1 MKNINIM
8 KNIHSFIKSN
18 CGIGG
23 ISSVSRRYF
32 VLFITLL
39 SLGVGQMWAATWT
52 FSGGTMYF
60 DNRNTQWSDGHISL
74 LIGKSSYTSVYEMEA
89 IPGTTLYKCSLP
101 SSGWGDAEYMT
112 IVSTT
117 VSWDSGKWG
126 PDNRTNAE
134 HYTNTY
140 TDGHSGNASYI
151 ITPSSNSNDCSIA
164 KTDFT
169 TISNYVHPDVLS
181 ATKVMVYGGVA
192 TSWGQST
199 YYFMSSNSTSSAVA
213 TSTKKTGVHDVVNI
227 NNIPF
232 WFGIAVLPAT
242 DYYQGHWNSGLQ
254 ATISAGNA
262 YLVYNNPST
271 DYFTKVSE
279 GSSGNQI
286 YKVKNYVGGSSAPT
300 TSVTTTLGSSYVMV
314 GTSNLS
320 VSTGSAG
327 YSIWGNTNSVKYYL
341 YNGNTTKWS
350 LVTLSAGKLDVS
362 GLSAGH
368 YKLATIISDE
378 EIHVRAD
385 LDEFDVYDTWAM
397 YSGSTKIGDFTTTD
411 GIHYSLTDFVINNDN
426 KANTK
431 YKCSSNVSFAQA
443 GAVSLVV
450 SEASARTL
458 TFDNGQIAWQDG
470 NGTYDIHIVYNSGWK
485 IYAEQKSV
493 EETWYWIEG
502 NGAQTGSE
510 SVTKQLMD
518 ATAVSGVY
526 SCTRTLT
533 QNQTFHF
540 GNTIKGYGPNSTVR
554 GALAYASVI
563 ATSTNIGLEAYGSVY
578 WFQFTPASQPV
589 KMTLNT
595 NTDPYTISF
604 SNPVYT
610 ITYKDQGGSAYS
622 GSNGSSLPT
631 SHTYGTATAFVNG
644 VKTGYTFDGWFTDES
659 CTVSAGSSIG
669 ATAITANTTYYAKWT
684 EKTYTVTLVNA
695 TASSVTAGITTNPT
709 ITAASKNY
717 ATFDHW
723 EVSGGA
729 SVASTTT
736 SPTTVSATSAGSVT
750 AVYSQSKYVFIEGR
764 FLAYTSPSRQTIKYT
779 NSNSGETYWSISS
792 TNIQMQY
799 DVNNDRFYL
808 HTYATPNELKNIGG
822 NNGFINLELSTSS
835 SSLTGNTTYYANT
848 NGQNLTTAG
857 GKISFSNTSNEYR
870 PYITSTATNK
880 YVVLYWDGTYLWYE
894 EETKQASINTV
905 DLSAGRVPP
914 GASITATPSMYVRGN
929 VAKAYCWGLFS
940 DEECTS
946 VVSTSFTSAGNGAVT
961 FTVPDTHTPTTY
973 YLRLQIHNDDG
984 CASAIDDE
992 KVVSFDVTTDHMVFF
1007 KNVPGWG
1014 SVHVYF
1020 LGNSSYWDDNK
1031 GSGCAGRDNGN
1042 AHGMTRIG
1050 NSNVYYYDYNGN
1062 SNAIS
1067 GYIAFTDNYKP
1078 NANNFSG
1085 CQAAYRGDFS
1095 TTCSPMYVPENY
1107 ITNYMNTDAGDGQ
1120 AAYYNRGYWTNY
1132 MTNNSGFTLHFYNS
1146 KTKNDGS
1153 AFLSHDMTATSIG
1166 DNTYS
1171 FTYDFSQSGQDAPYS
1186 YGFEVSGC
1194 GGAWYAISG
1203 DMNIN
1208 NCTNWNLYTDQTRRG
1223 GVDINVNAEHKFILT
1238 LTGDGHIQLSV
1249 EYPPALGDYRL
1260 IYDDEKQNPHP
1271 SQILRKR
1278 AAGKDTVAM
1287 FVRTS
1292 ASSESLKV
1300 QYVSSLTPITW
1311 SDYTW
1316 NSGSAAIDIS
1326 GLSDGVYNFYLEQ
1339 DGDGDLTVNTTE
1351 TQPYTGAYY
1360 IRTQSVD
1367 GGWNAYK
1374 TSSDNR
1380 MTYTQYPL
1388 EMGYGYNYYK
1398 TKWVSPAGS
1407 NATFT
1412 IACDYSEALC
1422 DTMVAD
1428 PGNNPLSEAQVQNL
1442 PQAAN
1447 IRFGWNST
1455 INKLTRAYISGS
1467 TNVSDRFLVLRGD
1480 AKMKD
1485 KDGRALTSGAG
1496 KVAGLQDHEMNF
1508 TDLGNW
1514 IYRADVKVV
1523 PGATIRLQADYSG
1536 HTQYFI
1542 GTAETPVQI
1551 IGGNGGTE
1559 RLIRVTYDFKT
1570 NRLMSAW
1577 LPEGN
1582 VINENITLQA
1592 DMMLIRKG
1600 QEAAT
1605 QITFNSTQ
1613 SITDIKTIYGVMEF
1627 QKSDI
1632 AGQFPN
1638 WEAEHVYE
1646 YLMYYISFPFDVRV
1660 RDIFGAGTMGENW
1673 IIQKYNGAKRAKI
1686 GWFAETS
1693 TFWETLPADSTLHKN
1708 EGYLLLLD
1716 RISFNDE
1723 NNALWYKIPSSGS
1736 IYLYFPSVSNT
1747 IGTITDQDQTVTVP
1761 SHVCTIP
1768 RTFTLPGVAG
1778 TLDHRN
1784 TDSHWNVIGTPLF
1797 ATKEA
1802 STIATPTA
1810 DGNGA
1815 TTLQYYYAWNS
1826 SDNTLAAQAAFNTS
1840 VTFKSMH
1847 SYMVQYAGNVT
1858 FHGAA
1863 ITPASLAAR
1872 RIQDNKNYR
1881 VELQLVSV
1889 DNKTSKTY
1897 IELRENAC
1905 DTFALNEDM
1914 YMLRS
1919 SRTVDLYSFAGS
1931 YDVAA
1936 NVLSMASHTVPL
1948 GIAVQKA
1955 GTYTFTM
1962 PSDFSGTVTLVDKY
1976 TQTRTNLA
1984 IEDYTVDLEQGTFN
1998 DRFLLE
2004 VDIQAVTTNLDQT
2017 SDGFSKDK
2025 TRKVMID
2032 GILYIVKDGKMYDA
2046 RGNKV
2051 K

>member
-23 ISSVSRRYF
+23 ISSVSRRF
-32 VLFITLL
+32 LVLFITLL
-39 SLGVGQMWAATWT
+39 SLGVGDIWG
-52 FSGGTMYF
+52 SGGTEGTSITVYVSGDLFSSSWNNSTSYIKIHVRRGTNDWMDLTNMTATGDSYKGKNIYSYTFKEKWDGAEIYF
-60 DNRNTQWSDGHISL
+60 EHWTEGNLTRNSEYGAGGWYGTDAINNKLYIGYIDNGHRWVTYCHDATIYF
-74 LIGKSSYTSVYEMEA
+74 IKNGKSSSWSTMDVYGWNDSYDAVKNAAFPGQAMTDTEKQYNGKSIYTFTFNNPPCSKAIFNQGNSTNQSETQT
-89 IPGTTLYKCSLP
+89 IPGNEGKMFDYENNTWRTLAYDVTLDQQSGSDGTTSIIATCGSAMPSGKTAPARVGYAFGGYWTGTSGSGIQYYDASMNSVTNWPSDGSGPTTL
-101 SSGWGDAEYMT
+101 
-112 IVSTT
+112 
-117 VSWDSGKWG
+117 
-126 PDNRTNAE
+126 
-134 HYTNTY
+134 
-140 TDGHSGNASYI
+140 
-151 ITPSSNSNDCSIA
+151 
-164 KTDFT
+164 
-169 TISNYVHPDVLS
+169 
-181 ATKVMVYGGVA
+181 
-192 TSWGQST
+192 
-199 YYFMSSNSTSSAVA
+199 
-213 TSTKKTGVHDVVNI
+213 
-227 NNIPF
+227 
-232 WFGIAVLPAT
+232 
-242 DYYQGHWNSGLQ
+242 
-254 ATISAGNA
+254 
-262 YLVYNNPST
+262 
-271 DYFTKVSE
+271 
-279 GSSGNQI
+279 
-286 YKVKNYVGGSSAPT
+286 
-300 TSVTTTLGSSYVMV
+300 
-314 GTSNLS
+314 
-320 VSTGSAG
+320 
-327 YSIWGNTNSVKYYL
+327 
-341 YNGNTTKWS
+341 
-350 LVTLSAGKLDVS
+350 
-362 GLSAGH
+362 
-368 YKLATIISDE
+368 
-378 EIHVRAD
+378 
-385 LDEFDVYDTWAM
+385 
-397 YSGSTKIGDFTTTD
+397 
-411 GIHYSLTDFVINNDN
+411 
-426 KANTK
+426 
-431 YKCSSNVSFAQA
+431 
-443 GAVSLVV
+443 
-450 SEASARTL
+450 
-458 TFDNGQIAWQDG
+458 
-470 NGTYDIHIVYNSGWK
+470 
-485 IYAEQKSV
+485 
-493 EETWYWIEG
+493 
-502 NGAQTGSE
+502 
-510 SVTKQLMD
+510 
-518 ATAVSGVY
+518 
-526 SCTRTLT
+526 
-533 QNQTFHF
+533 
-540 GNTIKGYGPNSTVR
+540 
-554 GALAYASVI
+554 
-563 ATSTNIGLEAYGSVY
+563 
-578 WFQFTPASQPV
+578 
-589 KMTLNT
+589 
-595 NTDPYTISF
+595 
-604 SNPVYT
+604 
-610 ITYKDQGGSAYS
+610 
-622 GSNGSSLPT
+622 
-631 SHTYGTATAFVNG
+631 
-644 VKTGYTFDGWFTDES
+644 
-659 CTVSAGSSIG
+659 
-669 ATAITANTTYYAKWT
+669 YAKWT
-684 EKTYTVTLVNA
+684 VNSTYYDVTFGPGTKYSSWGTVSGDNNTTSAAFVSGDDLVSGTSITFTATPGAIYDVDGFYSDAACTSVLQSGSSTTYTT
-695 TASSVTAGITTNPT
+695 
-709 ITAASKNY
+709 
-717 ATFDHW
+717 
-723 EVSGGA
+723 
-729 SVASTTT
+729 SVAGNM
-736 SPTTVSATSAGSVT
+736 TVYVKFKP
-750 AVYSQSKYVFIEGR
+750 KYAYIQGR
-764 FLAYTSPSRQTIKYT
+764 FLAYTNPSRQTCLYTGSSIGVWNLSSSNIKMAFDEE
-779 NSNSGETYWSISS
+779 NS
-792 TNIQMQY
+792 
-799 DVNNDRFYL
+799 RFYL
-808 HTYATPNELKNIGG
+808 HTYATANELKSISGKPGYINIK
-822 NNGFINLELSTSS
+822 LSS
-835 SSLTGNTTYYANT
+835 SSSSSEGGINYYANN
-848 NGQNLTTAG
+848 NGENLTTAG
-857 GKISFSNTSNEYR
+857 SSNKIAFSGTSSEYR
-870 PYITSTATNK
+870 PYINSTATNK

-905 DLSAGRVPP
+905 NLSAGRVPP

-940 DEECTS
+940 DAECTS
-946 VVSTSFTSAGNGAVT
+946 AVSTSFTSAGNGAVT
-961 FTVPDTHTPTTY
+961 FIVPDTHTPTTY
-973 YLRLQIHNDDG
+973 YLRLQIHNDDN

-1031 GSGCAGRDNGN
+1031 GSGCAGRDNGI

-1153 AFLSHDMTATSIG
+1153 AFLSHEMTATSIG

-1171 FTYDFSQSGQDAPYS
+1171 FTYDFSQSGKPKDYT

-1194 GGAWYAISG
+1194 GGAWYAING
-1203 DMNIN
+1203 NMNIN

-1223 GVDINVNAEHKFILT
+1223 GVEINVNAEHKFILT

-1249 EYPPALGDYRL
+1249 EYPPALDDYRL
-1260 IYDDEKQNPHP
+1260 IYDDETQNPHP

-1278 AAGKDTVAM
+1278 AEGKDTVAM

-1300 QYVSSLTPITW
+1300 QYVSSLSPITW

-1316 NSGSAAIDIS
+1316 NNGSAAIDIS

-1339 DGDGDLTVNTTE
+1339 DGSGALTVKTTE

-1455 INKLTRAYISGS
+1455 NNKLTRAYISGS

-1480 AKMKD
+1480 ENMKD
-1485 KDGRALTSGAG
+1485 KDGRALTSGDG
-1496 KVAGLQDHEMNF
+1496 KVAGLQDYEMNF

-1582 VINENITLQA
+1582 EIDENITLQA

-1605 QITFNSTQ
+1605 QITFNSNK

-1638 WEAEHVYE
+1638 WEAAHVYE

-1768 RTFTLPGVAG
+1768 RTFTLPDVAG

-1797 ATKEA
+1797 ANKTA
-1802 STIATPTA
+1802 STIATPIA

-1826 SDNTLAAQAAFNTS
+1826 SDNTLAAQATFDTD
-1840 VTFKSMH
+1840 VTFQSMH
-1847 SYMVQYAGNVT
+1847 SYMVQYAGDVT

-1863 ITPASLAAR
+1863 ITPPPAGLAAR

-1998 DRFLLE
+1998 DRFLVELN
-2004 VDIQAVTTNLDQT
+2004 IQAVTTGLVGT
-2017 SDGFSKDK
+2017 EGGS
-2025 TRKVMID
+2025 
-2032 GILYIVKDGKMYDA
+2032 LKDGNAHKFLQNGIMYILRDGKTYDA

>member
-23 ISSVSRRYF
+23 ISSVSRRF
-32 VLFITLL
+32 LVLFITLL
-39 SLGVGQMWAATWT
+39 SLGVGQMWGNTYFYHGNKNSWGYDAMTVSADGYYEYYITEAKSNNN
-52 FSGGTMYF
+52 FLVSYSNGG
-60 DNRNTQWSDGHISL
+60 
-74 LIGKSSYTSVYEMEA
+74 GKSDYNYDQVA
-89 IPGTTLYKCSLP
+89 HFGFNGT
-101 SSGWGDAEYMT
+101 DMT
-112 IVSTT
+112 N
-117 VSWDSGKWG
+117 SGKWNG
-126 PDNRTNAE
+126 DDNICFYDNDKKNTCYILVYYPNTTVNSSSSPKVCASHFLPDNRSCTVYFVDE
-134 HYTNTY
+134 Q
-140 TDGHSGNASYI
+140 DWGSGKTMSAYAWYYQNGV
-151 ITPSSNSNDCSIA
+151 TCHNNSVWPGENMTSTG
-164 KTDFT
+164 KT
-169 TISNYVHPDVLS
+169 
-181 ATKVMVYGGVA
+181 YGGKNI
-192 TSWGQST
+192 
-199 YYFMSSNSTSSAVA
+199 YY
-213 TSTKKTGVHDVVNI
+213 KTLSETFDKVI
-227 NNIPF
+227 
-232 WFGIAVLPAT
+232 
-242 DYYQGHWNSGLQ
+242 
-254 ATISAGNA
+254 
-262 YLVYNNPST
+262 
-271 DYFTKVSE
+271 FTNK
-279 GSSGNQI
+279 SSGDKQTANL
-286 YKVKNYVGGSSAPT
+286 NLGT
-300 TSVTTTLGSSYVMV
+300 T
-314 GTSNLS
+314 N
-320 VSTGSAG
+320 
-327 YSIWGNTNSVKYYL
+327 K
-341 YNGNTTKWS
+341 
-350 LVTLSAGKLDVS
+350 GKM
-362 GLSAGH
+362 
-368 YKLATIISDE
+368 
-378 EIHVRAD
+378 
-385 LDEFDVYDTWAM
+385 FDC
-397 YSGSTKIGDFTTTD
+397 TTTD
-411 GIHYSLTDFVINNDN
+411 ATW
-426 KANTK
+426 
-431 YKCSSNVSFAQA
+431 
-443 GAVSLVV
+443 
-450 SEASARTL
+450 RTL
-458 TFDNGQIAWQDG
+458 AYDVTLDQQSGSDGTTSIIATCGSAMPSGKTAPARVGYAFGGYWT
-470 NGTYDIHIVYNSGWK
+470 GTSGSGIQYYDASMN
-485 IYAEQKSV
+485 
-493 EETWYWIEG
+493 
-502 NGAQTGSE
+502 
-510 SVTKQLMD
+510 SVTNWPSD
-518 ATAVSGVY
+518 GSGP
-526 SCTRTLT
+526 TTL
-533 QNQTFHF
+533 
-540 GNTIKGYGPNSTVR
+540 
-554 GALAYASVI
+554 
-563 ATSTNIGLEAYGSVY
+563 
-578 WFQFTPASQPV
+578 
-589 KMTLNT
+589 
-595 NTDPYTISF
+595 
-604 SNPVYT
+604 
-610 ITYKDQGGSAYS
+610 
-622 GSNGSSLPT
+622 
-631 SHTYGTATAFVNG
+631 
-644 VKTGYTFDGWFTDES
+644 
-659 CTVSAGSSIG
+659 
-669 ATAITANTTYYAKWT
+669 YAKWT
-684 EKTYTVTLVNA
+684 ENSTYYDVTFGAGTKYSSWGTVSGNNNTTSAAFDSGDDLVSGTSVTFTATPGAIYDVDGFYSDAACTSVLQSGSSTTYTT
-695 TASSVTAGITTNPT
+695 
-709 ITAASKNY
+709 
-717 ATFDHW
+717 
-723 EVSGGA
+723 
-729 SVASTTT
+729 SVAGNM
-736 SPTTVSATSAGSVT
+736 TVYVKFKP
-750 AVYSQSKYVFIEGR
+750 KYAYIQGR
-764 FLAYTSPSRQTIKYT
+764 FLAYTNPSRQTCLYTGSSIGDWNLSSSNIKMAFDEE
-779 NSNSGETYWSISS
+779 NS
-792 TNIQMQY
+792 
-799 DVNNDRFYL
+799 RFYL
-808 HTYATPNELKNIGG
+808 HTYATANELKSISNNPGYINIK
-822 NNGFINLELSTSS
+822 LSS
-835 SSLTGNTTYYANT
+835 SSSSSDGGTNYYANN
-848 NGQNLTTAG
+848 NGENLTTAG
-857 GKISFSNTSNEYR
+857 FSNKIAFSGTSSEYR
-870 PYITSTATNK
+870 PYINSTATNK

-905 DLSAGRVPP
+905 NLSAGRVPP

-929 VAKAYCWGLFS
+929 VAKAYCWELFS
-940 DEECTS
+940 DAECTS
-946 VVSTSFTSAGNGAVT
+946 AVSTSFTSAGNGAVT
-961 FTVPDTHTPTTY
+961 FTVPDTRDTY
-973 YLRLQIHNDDG
+973 YLRLQIHSDDN
-984 CASAIDDE
+984 CTSAIDDE

-1020 LGNSSYWDDNK
+1020 LGSESYWDNDK
-1031 GSGCAGRDNGN
+1031 GSGCAGRDNGY

-1120 AAYYNRGYWTNY
+1120 AAYYNRGYWTDY
-1132 MTNNSGFTLHFYNS
+1132 MTNNSGFTLHIYDGV
-1146 KTKNDGS
+1146 TKNQGTEVTY
-1153 AFLSHDMTATSIG
+1153 HEMTASSIG

-1171 FTYDFSQSGQDAPYS
+1171 FTYDFSQSGKTVPYT

-1194 GGAWYAISG
+1194 GGAWYAING

-1223 GVDINVNAEHKFILT
+1223 GVEINVNAEHKFILT

-1278 AAGKDTVAM
+1278 AEGKDTVAM

-1292 ASSESLKV
+1292 ASSGSLKV
-1300 QYVSSLTPITW
+1300 QYVSSLSPITW
-1311 SDYTW
+1311 SDYEW
-1316 NSGSAAIDIS
+1316 NNGSATIDIS

-1339 DGDGDLTVNTTE
+1339 DGSGALIVNTTE

-1407 NATFT
+1407 NAAFT

-1428 PGNNPLSEAQVQNL
+1428 PNNNPLSEAQVQNL

-1455 INKLTRAYISGS
+1455 NNKLTRAYISGS
-1467 TNVSDRFLVLRGD
+1467 TNVSDRFLVLHGD
-1480 AKMKD
+1480 ANMKD

-1496 KVAGLQDHEMNF
+1496 KVAGLENHEMNF

-1582 VINENITLQA
+1582 EIDENITLQA

-1605 QITFNSTQ
+1605 QITFNSNK

-1638 WEAEHVYE
+1638 WEAAHVYE

-1747 IGTITDQDQTVTVP
+1747 IGTITDQYQTVTVP

-1802 STIATPTA
+1802 STIAPPTA
-1810 DGNGA
+1810 DGNGE
-1815 TTLQYYYAWNS
+1815 TTLQYYYAWDS
-1826 SDNTLAAQAAFNTS
+1826 SDNTLAAQAAFNTD

-1847 SYMVQYAGNVT
+1847 SYMVQYAGDVT

-1863 ITPASLAAR
+1863 ITPPAPAGLAAR

-1881 VELQLVSV
+1881 VELQLVSEN
-1889 DNKTSKTY
+1889 NKTSKTY

-1948 GIAVQKA
+1948 GIAVSKA

-1984 IEDYTVDLEQGTFN
+1984 IEDYTIDLEQGTFN
-1998 DRFLLE
+1998 DRFLVELN
-2004 VDIQAVTTNLDQT
+2004 IQAVTTGLVGT
-2017 SDGFSKDK
+2017 EGGS
-2025 TRKVMID
+2025 
-2032 GILYIVKDGKMYDA
+2032 LKDGNAHKYLQNGIMYILRDGKTYDA

>member
-23 ISSVSRRYF
+23 ISSVSRRF
-32 VLFITLL
+32 LVLLTTLL
-39 SLGVGQMWAATWT
+39 SLGVGNAWGAWYVQGTGTGLFGWGGGALMTESASNANIYYRQVSGSCT
-52 FSGGTMYF
+52 FKVTSAESGYDDAKGKDDINNSHAGANVTL
-60 DNRNTQWSDGHISL
+60 SDDESKNHNIT
-74 LIGKSSYTSVYEMEA
+74 TSQSGIWYICYDYSTSKVY
-89 IPGTTLYKCSLP
+89 GTT
-101 SSGWGDAEYMT
+101 T
-112 IVSTT
+112 
-117 VSWDSGKWG
+117 
-126 PDNRTNAE
+126 
-134 HYTNTY
+134 
-140 TDGHSGNASYI
+140 
-151 ITPSSNSNDCSIA
+151 
-164 KTDFT
+164 
-169 TISNYVHPDVLS
+169 HPDIFAILS
-181 ATKVMVYGGVA
+181 GTRIMVYCGELD
-192 TSWGQST
+192 SWMQST
-199 YYFMSSNSTSSAVA
+199 YQFKNNSGTKQGKAALYLDEVSISGENYYLGLI
-213 TSTKKTGVHDVVNI
+213 TLSPSTT
-227 NNIPF
+227 
-232 WFGIAVLPAT
+232 
-242 DYYQGHWNSGLQ
+242 YYNQGHWNSNLDCQLQ
-254 ATISAGNA
+254 AGYLYVVRGEKISDNFTQKDSHSESSSWN
-262 YLVYNNPST
+262 YLYE
-271 DYFTKVSE
+271 VSSN
-279 GSSGNQI
+279 GSL
-286 YKVKNYVGGSSAPT
+286 SAT
-300 TSVTTTLGSSYVMV
+300 RTVTTTIDASIEQGS
-314 GTSNLS
+314 TIS
-320 VSTGSAG
+320 VSTTAPSPS
-327 YSIWGNTNSVKYYL
+327 YSVVGATNTIEYYL
-341 YNGNTTKWS
+341 YDGSSWS
-350 LVTLSAGKLDVS
+350 PLTVSAGVADVS
-362 GLSAGH
+362 SLPAGTDYKIATLLKDANGL
-368 YKLATIISDE
+368 Y
-378 EIHVRAD
+378 VRAD

-540 GNTIKGYGPNSTVR
+540 GNTIKGYGPNSTAR
-554 GALAYASVI
+554 GGNASVSVTP
-563 ATSTNIGLEAYGSVY
+563 TSSNIGLEEYGSVY
-578 WFQFTPASQPV
+578 WFQFTSAAQPV
-589 KMTLNT
+589 VMTLNT
-595 NTDPYTISF
+595 TTDPYTISF

-610 ITYKDQGGSAYS
+610 IAYQDQGGSAYS
-622 GSNGSSLPT
+622 GSNGSALPT
-631 SHTYGTATAFVNG
+631 SHTYGTATALVNG
-644 VKTGYTFDGWFTDES
+644 EKSGYRFVGWFTDES

-669 ATAITANTTYYAKWT
+669 ATAITANTTYYAQW
-684 EKTYTVTLVNA
+684 EENLYTVELANATETSVNA
-695 TASSVTAGITTNPT
+695 GCATHPSITASTVFG
-709 ITAASKNY
+709 

-723 EVSGGA
+723 EVDGGA
-729 SVASTTT
+729 SVENENAST
-736 SPTTVSATSAGSVT
+736 TTVSATSAGTVT
-750 AVYSQSKYVFIEGR
+750 AVYTQSMWVYIQGR
-764 FLAYTSPSRQTIKYT
+764 FEAYTDKTKQTLVRTGT
-779 NSNSGETYWSISS
+779 NSGDKYWNTSS
-792 TNIQMQY
+792 TALKMDY
-799 DVNNDRFYL
+799 DSENHVYYL
-808 HTYATPNELKNIGG
+808 HTYKSPSELKQYDDAAKFYIS
-822 NNGFINLELSTSS
+822 LKTSS
-835 SSLTGNTTYYANT
+835 SSSGLSDVTEYFANSATTIDAKDT
-848 NGQNLTTAG
+848 
-857 GKISFSNTSNEYR
+857 KIDFSATPGSSIR
-870 PYITSTATNK
+870 PYINNATNDK
-880 YVVLYWDGTYLWYE
+880 YLVLYWDGTYLWYE

-940 DEECTS
+940 DAECTS
-946 VVSTSFTSAGNGAVT
+946 AVSTSFTSAGNGAVT
-961 FTVPDTHTPTTY
+961 FTVPDTRATY

-992 KVVSFDVTTDHMVFF
+992 KVVSFDVTTENMVFF

-1031 GSGCAGRDNGN
+1031 GAGCAGRDNGI
-1042 AHGMTRIG
+1042 AHGMTRINNTNIYYYDYHG
-1050 NSNVYYYDYNGN
+1050 NSNVVFDGDGK
-1062 SNAIS
+1062 AF
-1067 GYIAFTDNYKP
+1067 IAFTDNYKP
-1078 NANNFSG
+1078 NSNDFSE
-1085 CQAAYRGDFS
+1085 CQAVYRGDFS
-1095 TTCSPMYVPENY
+1095 ECAPMYVPENW
-1107 ITNYMNTDAGDGQ
+1107 ITHYLNT
-1120 AAYYNRGYWTNY
+1120 AAYYNRGYWTTY
-1132 MTNNSGFTLHFYNS
+1132 MSTSSGFTLHVY
-1146 KTKNDGS
+1146 DGVS
-1153 AFLSHDMTATSIG
+1153 GSPSEVFSQELTGTAR
-1166 DNTYS
+1166 DNTYRY
-1171 FTYDFSQSGQDAPYS
+1171 TYNFESAGKSIPYT
-1186 YGFEVSGC
+1186 YGFKVEGC
-1194 GGAWYAISG
+1194 GGSWYGLSNNT
-1203 DMNIN
+1203 MNIN
-1208 NCTNWNLYTDQTRRG
+1208 SCTNYNLYTDNNNCGLEITA
-1223 GVDINVNAEHKFILT
+1223 NLPHTFIFT
-1238 LTGDGHIQLSV
+1238 LTGDGHVQMSID
-1249 EYPPALGDYRL
+1249 YPLAVGDYRL
-1260 IYDDEKQNPHP
+1260 VYSDDTHTAHP
-1271 SQILRKR
+1271 SRYIR
-1278 AAGKDTVAM
+1278 ARANGKDTISMWVNKDA
-1287 FVRTS
+1287 TDPI
-1292 ASSESLKV
+1292 LKV
-1300 QYVSSLTPITW
+1300 QKCTTTNPITW
-1311 SDYTW
+1311 VDYNW
-1316 NSGSAAIDIS
+1316 GGGASPRIDIS
-1326 GLSDGVYNFYLEQ
+1326 TCTAGVYNFYLEQ
-1339 DGDGDLTVNTTE
+1339 NGSSELDVKTTK
-1351 TQPYTGAYY
+1351 TCAYTGLYY
-1360 IRTQSVD
+1360 IRTNSVD
-1367 GGWNAYK
+1367 GGWISYK
-1374 TSSDNR
+1374 TAADNR
-1380 MTYTQYPL
+1380 MTYSQYSYDQ
-1388 EMGYGYNYYK
+1388 GYGFDYYK
-1398 TKWVSPAGS
+1398 TKWVSPSGS
-1407 NATFT
+1407 NVTYT
-1412 IACDYSEALC
+1412 IACDYSESLC
-1422 DTMVAD
+1422 DTLAAD
-1428 PGNNPLSEAQVQNL
+1428 PNDNPLNASQASSI

-1447 IRFGWNST
+1447 VRFGWNSKT
-1455 INKLTRAYISGS
+1455 NKLKRAYISGS
-1467 TNVSDRFLVLRGD
+1467 TNISDRFLVLVGD
-1480 AKMKD
+1480 EKMLD
-1485 KDGRALTSGAG
+1485 KNGNALTGAT
-1496 KVAGLQDHEMNF
+1496 KVAGLNNYEMNF

-1514 IYRADVKVV
+1514 IYCADIKAI
-1523 PGATIRLQADYSG
+1523 PGAQVRLTAEYDNQ
-1536 HTQYFI
+1536 TQYFI
-1542 GTAETPVQI
+1542 GTEETPETI
-1551 IGGNGGTE
+1551 IGGSSGTP
-1559 RLIRVTYDFKT
+1559 RLMRVIYDFKT

-1582 VINENITLQA
+1582 EIDENITLQA

-1605 QITFNSTQ
+1605 QITFNSNQ

-1632 AGQFPN
+1632 AGKFPN
-1638 WEAEHVYE
+1638 WEAENVYK

-1736 IYLYFPSVSNT
+1736 IYLYFPSVSHT

-1761 SHVCTIP
+1761 SHVCNIP
-1768 RTFTLPGVAG
+1768 RTFTLPDVAG

-1797 ATKEA
+1797 ATKKA

-1826 SDNTLAAQAAFNTS
+1826 DDNTLAAQATFDTN

-1847 SYMVQYAGNVT
+1847 GYMVQYAGDVT

-1863 ITPASLAAR
+1863 ITPPAGLAAR

-1948 GIAVQKA
+1948 GLAVQKA

-1984 IEDYTVDLEQGTFN
+1984 LEDYTIDLEQGTFN
-1998 DRFLLE
+1998 DRFLVELN
-2004 VDIQAVTTNLDQT
+2004 IQAVTTGLVGT
-2017 SDGFSKDK
+2017 EGGS
-2025 TRKVMID
+2025 I
-2032 GILYIVKDGKMYDA
+2032 KDGNAHKFLQNGIMYILRDGKTYDA